1 MMRSLLALGLAL
13 SAAAAAFAPG
23 HTTRAAAC
31 GACSRPST
39 PRPRARPACMHAQ
52 NATRARPA
60 GMHAQNAT
68 LAQIPVDGRRHERML
83 VELFSALL
91 QTDDVGLLERD
102 AQAMGVAYLDANFSM
117 CRPPLLLRQSVRA
130 IMQRYGLALVP
141 LERKWTPVP
150 LNQSQAPPGLLDSNT

>member
-1 MMRSLLALGLAL
+1 MIRALLALGLAL
-13 SAAAAAFAPG
+13 AAAAAAFAPV
-23 HTTRAAAC
+23 HTTRATPC
-31 GACSRPST
+31 GACSRPAMQ
-39 PRPRARPACMHAQ
+39 RPRRSRPAMHL
-52 NATRARPA
+52 
-60 GMHAQNAT
+60 HAHNET

-91 QTDDVGLLERD
+91 QTDDIGLLERD

>member
-68 LAQIPVDGRRHERML
+68 LAQVPVDGRRHERML
-83 VELFSALL
+83 VELFSVLL
-91 QTDDVGLLERD
+91 ETDDIGLLERD

>member
-1 MMRSLLALGLAL
+1 
-13 SAAAAAFAPG
+13 
-23 HTTRAAAC
+23 
-31 GACSRPST
+31 
-39 PRPRARPACMHAQ
+39 MHAQ